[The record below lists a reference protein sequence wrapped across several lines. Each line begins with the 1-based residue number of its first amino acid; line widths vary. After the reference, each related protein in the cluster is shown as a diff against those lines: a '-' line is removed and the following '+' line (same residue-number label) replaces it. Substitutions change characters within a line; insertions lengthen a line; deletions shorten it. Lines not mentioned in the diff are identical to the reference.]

1 MTSCQRSRPRG
12 TFWKRNSKLWS
23 NAMDIVR
30 YAFRF
35 LNRLN
40 CSSAQSVKRL
50 ISSKKRCT
58 ASTIATET
66 ISASDQ
72 RAQQVASVP
81 RINMVCCITSS
92 SGSGI
97 RARCSGMSGRKKED
111 IDSSISS
118 AWKHSVCLVR
128 TSMLNSFRS
137 RPRSG
142 TSCALPSS
150 SAWK

>member
-30 YAFRF
+30 YAFPILEQTQLFKR
-35 LNRLN
+35 
-40 CSSAQSVKRL
+40 SIGERL

-81 RINMVCCITSS
+81 RINMV
-92 SGSGI
+92 
-97 RARCSGMSGRKKED
+97 
-111 IDSSISS
+111 
-118 AWKHSVCLVR
+118 VV
-128 TSMLNSFRS
+128 
-137 RPRSG
+137 
-142 TSCALPSS
+142 
-150 SAWK
+150 